1 MSGKLDPIR
10 GKLKAR
16 REAWRKLHLRELFAR
31 DPQRFQN
38 LSAGLGDLVVDY
50 SKNLIEVADL
60 KLLHDLAKAAEVE
73 QWRDRLFGG
82 EHINSTEDR
91 AVLHMALRAKGG
103 AFQDQ
108 GQDVLAGIRAVQERM
123 RAFAEQVRDGGW
135 RGATGKPIRRVINI
149 GIGGSD
155 LGPKM
160 VTAALRP
167 YRHPRLDMHFVSNVD
182 LAHLDGALKGAAAD
196 ETLFIIASKTFTTQE
211 TMANAMS
218 AKAWFQERIPDP
230 AAVAR
235 HFVAVSTNAKAVAAF
250 GIDTANMFEFWDW
263 VGGRYSLWSSIGL
276 PILLSVG
283 WDNFRALLDGA
294 ADMDQ
299 HFRTA
304 PIPENLPVIL
314 ALLGVWYI
322 DFWDAQ
328 SQAVLPY
335 AQDLELLPAYLQQLD
350 MESNGKSVA
359 RNGQPVEM
367 PTAPVVWGEP
377 GTNGQHAFHQLLHQG
392 TPLIPSDFIV
402 AAQGHTELGVA
413 ATGKHQELLVANA
426 LAQTQALMLGR
437 TAAEVEA
444 EMKQAGADAAT
455 IARVLA
461 FRVFSGNRPSTT
473 IMIPALTP
481 WHLGALIALYEHK
494 IFVQGVIWGIN
505 SFDQWGVEL
514 GKKLANDILAGT
526 GAARDASTAGLMA
539 LYDGLK
545 KTN

>member
-1 MSGKLDPIR
+1 MSKLQPIR
-10 GKLKAR
+10 DKLKAR
-16 REAWRKLHLRELFAR
+16 REAWRQLHLRELFAK

-38 LSAGLGDLVVDY
+38 FSASLGDLVLDY

-60 KLLHDLAKAAEVE
+60 KLLHDLAKVAEVE
-73 QWRDRLFGG
+73 KWRDRLFAG

-103 AFQDQ
+103 AFEDQ
-108 GQDVLAGIRAVQERM
+108 GVDVLAGIRAVQERM
-123 RAFAEQVRDGGW
+123 RAFAEQVRDGTW
-135 RGATGKPIRRVINI
+135 RGATGKPIRRIINI

-182 LAHLDGALKGAAAD
+182 LAHLDGALKGAEAD

-230 AAVAR
+230 KAVAK

-283 WDNFRALLDGA
+283 WENFRALLDGA

-328 SQAVLPY
+328 SHAVLPY
-335 AQDLELLPAYLQQLD
+335 AQDLELLPSYLQQLD

-392 TPLIPSDFIV
+392 TPLVPSDFIV
-402 AAQGHTELGVA
+402 VAKGETALGA
-413 ATGKHQELLVANA
+413 KPTQEHQNLLVANA

-455 IARVLA
+455 IVRVLP

-473 IMIPALTP
+473 MLIPALTP

-539 LYDGLK
+539 LYDDMK